1 MELLPLD
8 VREDGLARWRAGES
22 LDARNVCACA
32 TPDHGTAT
40 STSAPAHRTRDAPA
54 RMTNSPPHDDP
65 DQDQAR
71 GRAVLPMHAHR
82 RRVGWAAMIFAIAAL
97 LAADAWLYLRY
108 RRYVRETA
116 ELRASMTDVE
126 RKRTDA
132 LLAQEENRLK
142 VMVELFKRQ
151 AKLDPSLHLSVSLD
165 SGVMYL
171 ERDGALLREMPITV
185 GPEKRVGTPPDTLHI
200 AAPRGKRTVERLLG
214 ETDPWPLPAWVYQD
228 RGVAPE
234 PTATAGAL
242 GPAALALDGGTLI
255 YSLPSVGPLNDS
267 TYVLP
272 GAIRVRASDLK
283 AIAPNLHAGVAVY
296 FY

>member
-1 MELLPLD
+1 M
-8 VREDGLARWRAGES
+8 
-22 LDARNVCACA
+22 
-32 TPDHGTAT
+32 
-40 STSAPAHRTRDAPA
+40 RTD
-54 RMTNSPPHDDP
+54 
-65 DQDQAR
+65 
-71 GRAVLPMHAHR
+71 R
-82 RRVGWAAMIFAIAAL
+82 RRVGWREFRRSYPGIVATMAIAIAVFL
-97 LAADAWLYLRY
+97 GTDAWLYLRY

-132 LLAQEENRLK
+132 LLAQEENRVR

-171 ERDGALLREMPITV
+171 ERDGALLREMPITI
-185 GPEKRVGTPPDTLHI
+185 GPERRVGTPPDTLHI

-214 ETDPWPLPAWVYQD
+214 ETDAWALPAWVFQD
-228 RGVAPE
+228 RGVAPTE
-234 PTATAGAL
+234 GALPGAL
-242 GPAALALDGGTLI
+242 GPAAITLDGGTVI

-267 TYVLP
+267 TYVMP